1 VNDPLRLDRL
11 PGTKGF
17 RLQQDRVVASAPNAV
32 EAPQAGSPATEQE
45 DV

>member
-1 VNDPLRLDRL
+1 
-11 PGTKGF
+11 
-17 RLQQDRVVASAPNAV
+17 VVTSAPNAV